1 MQNAV
6 GYHRNSQLCAGRVPP
21 ERARPDMG
29 GNSERGY
36 IMTNQKQEAEIV
48 PVEQVQLGTIAAKGP
63 QDVVAQ
69 ATAISTTLAAV
80 IDKRRLYSTIQ
91 RKRYVRVEGWTTL
104 GAMLGVL
111 PREVDVVQ
119 DGEGGYTATVELIRA
134 TDGQVIGRGSAA
146 VGMDEPTWAKRPGY
160 ARRSMAV
167 TRATGKAFRLGFSWI
182 MTLAGYEVTPAEEM
196 PQIVEHNSSKEPD
209 EKTRN
214 RNYFR
219 ALFKECER
227 QGISTKELATIAD
240 DATNEDIV
248 AAGHKN
254 RALLDAVTKQPEL
267 T

>member
-1 MQNAV
+1 MTEQKNDAV
-6 GYHRNSQLCAGRVPP
+6 
-21 ERARPDMG
+21 
-29 GNSERGY
+29 
-36 IMTNQKQEAEIV
+36 IV
-48 PVEQVQLGTIAAKGP
+48 PTDHVQLGTIMVSGP

-69 ATAISTTLAAV
+69 ATAIATTLAAV

-104 GAMLGVL
+104 GAMMGVL
-111 PREVDVVQ
+111 PREVDVVP

-146 VGMDEPTWAKRPGY
+146 VGMDEPTWAKRPEY

-196 PQIVEHNSSKEPD
+196 PQIVESSTSKVPTVNEARD
-209 EKTRN
+209 L
-214 RNYFR
+214 FR
-219 ALFKECER
+219 ELFRECVDV
-227 QGISTKELATIAD
+227 GGLDPKDLATLNDGDNTDQIR
-240 DATNEDIV
+240 
-248 AAGHKN
+248 AAYKKN
-254 RALLDAVTKQPEL
+254 RALLDAKLNPQPEL

>member
-1 MQNAV
+1 MKTEHKNDAV
-6 GYHRNSQLCAGRVPP
+6 
-21 ERARPDMG
+21 
-29 GNSERGY
+29 
-36 IMTNQKQEAEIV
+36 IV
-48 PVEQVQLGTIAAKGP
+48 PTDNVQLGTIMVSGP

-69 ATAISTTLAAV
+69 ATAIATTLAAV

-104 GAMLGVL
+104 GAMMGVL
-111 PREVDVVQ
+111 PREVDVVP

-196 PQIVEHNSSKEPD
+196 PQPQIVESSKKPD
-209 EKTRN
+209 ETRN

-219 ALFKECER
+219 ALFKECVGE
-227 QGISTKELATIAD
+227 GISTKELATIAD
-240 DATNEDIV
+240 DATDEEIV

-254 RALLDAVTKQPEL
+254 RALLDAVLNPQPEL

>member
-1 MQNAV
+1 
-6 GYHRNSQLCAGRVPP
+6 
-21 ERARPDMG
+21 
-29 GNSERGY
+29 
-36 IMTNQKQEAEIV
+36 MTNQKQEAEIV

-69 ATAISTTLAAV
+69 ATSIATTLAAV

-209 EKTRN
+209 EKMRDH
-214 RNYFR
+214 FR
-219 ALFKECER
+219 ALFRECVD

-267 T
+267 G

>member
-1 MQNAV
+1 
-6 GYHRNSQLCAGRVPP
+6 
-21 ERARPDMG
+21 
-29 GNSERGY
+29 
-36 IMTNQKQEAEIV
+36 MTNQKQEVEIV
-48 PVEQVQLGTIAAKGP
+48 PMEQVQLGTITAKDP
-63 QDVVAQ
+63 QDVVIQ
-69 ATAISTTLAAV
+69 ATAIATTLAAV

-196 PQIVEHNSSKEPD
+196 PQIVESTNSQEPG
-209 EKTRN
+209 KTMRELFVK
-214 RNYFR
+214 RFR
-219 ALFKECER
+219 ECVD
-227 QGISTKELATIAD
+227 QGISTRELTTIAD
-240 DATNEDIV
+240 DATDADIL
-248 AAGHKN
+248 AAGLKN
-254 RALLDAVTKQPEL
+254 RALLDAVLEQPEL
-267 T
+267 E

>member
-1 MQNAV
+1 MEQKKEAV
-6 GYHRNSQLCAGRVPP
+6 
-21 ERARPDMG
+21 
-29 GNSERGY
+29 
-36 IMTNQKQEAEIV
+36 IV
-48 PVEQVQLGTIAAKGP
+48 PTDNVQLGTIMVSGP

-69 ATAISTTLAAV
+69 ATAIATTLAAV

-111 PREVDVVQ
+111 PREVAVEKHE
-119 DGEGGYTATVELIRA
+119 DGGFTATVELIRA

-146 VGMDEPTWAKRPGY
+146 VGMDEPTWAKRPEY

-196 PQIVEHNSSKEPD
+196 PQVVEHNSSEKPD
-209 EKTRN
+209 EKLRN

-219 ALFKECER
+219 ELFKQCVGE
-227 QGISTKELATIAD
+227 GIPTNELATITD
-240 DATNEDIV
+240 DATSEDIV